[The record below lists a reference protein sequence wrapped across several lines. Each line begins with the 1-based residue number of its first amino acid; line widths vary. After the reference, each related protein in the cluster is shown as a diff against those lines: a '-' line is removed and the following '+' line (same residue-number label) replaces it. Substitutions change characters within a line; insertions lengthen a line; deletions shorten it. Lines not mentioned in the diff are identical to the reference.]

1 MVGGRAKISKGKLER
16 REQIVLRG
24 EAEGSQQ
31 LGRILKFWLM
41 SFSRKSSVLEEPL
54 SLQTQIR
61 TVLFFYSY
69 KN

>member
-16 REQIVLRG
+16 REQTVLRG

-41 SFSRKSSVLEEPL
+41 SFSRKSSVLEESL

-61 TVLFFYSY
+61 TFLFL
-69 KN
+69 

>member
-41 SFSRKSSVLEEPL
+41 SFSRKSSVLDRK
-54 SLQTQIR
+54 S
-61 TVLFFYSY
+61 VV
-69 KN
+69 

>member
-41 SFSRKSSVLEEPL
+41 SFSRKSSVLEESL

-61 TVLFFYSY
+61 TFLFL
-69 KN
+69 